1 MSKLVLLRHG
11 ESVWNKKNIFTGWVD
26 VPLSENG
33 MQEALAAGIKI
44 ADFEFDIIYT
54 STLIRAMQTT
64 MLCMLKNHTSKIPMV
79 IHQEGGKAEEW
90 SKIYNPEELTNIV
103 PVYTSWHLNERY
115 YGELQGYN
123 KAKTAEKYGADQ
135 VHLWRRSYDIPPPN
149 GECLKD
155 TANRTIP
162 FFKET
167 VMSLLNENKNILIV
181 AHGNSL
187 RSIVMY
193 LDELTEEQ
201 VLALELP
208 TGIPVIYSYLNNKFS
223 K

>member
-26 VPLSENG
+26 IPLSENG
-33 MQEALAAGIKI
+33 MQEALKAGANI
-44 ADFEFDIIYT
+44 ADLEFDIIFT

-64 MLCMLKNHTSKIPMV
+64 MLCMQKNHTSKVPVI
-79 IHQEGGKAEEW
+79 IHQEGGKKQDW
-90 SKIYNPEELTNIV
+90 SKIYNPEEIENTI

-123 KAKTAEKYGADQ
+123 KTKTAEKYGADK
-135 VHLWRRSYDIPPPN
+135 VHIWRRSYDVPPPN

-162 FFKET
+162 FFKEKILP
-167 VMSLLNENKNILIV
+167 LLQANKNVLVV

-187 RSIVMY
+187 RSIVMH
-193 LDELTEEQ
+193 LDNLTEEQ
-201 VLALELP
+201 VLALELA
-208 TGIPVIYSYLNNKFS
+208 TGVPVVYSYNNNNFAK
-223 K
+223 